1 MKASYPLHINPASTN
16 ANPPIIPP
24 LQKLPRQPHLLRK
37 VRTMVFEMLM
47 QHMQKFLRTI
57 FNIAIKGL
65 TTSDFGELRKI
76 KELYDA
82 VLADLHNECKKSR
95 LSHLEKIVAVAFIVD
110 PWTPDNGCLT
120 AANKLQRRAVIA
132 MHQKEFEE
140 TRKKGIF

>member
-65 TTSDFGELRKI
+65 TTSDFDELRKI

-82 VLADLHNECKKSR
+82 VLADLHNECKKSC
-95 LSHLEKIVAVAFIVD
+95 LSHLEKIVSWNVAINSPLGQNIFW
-110 PWTPDNGCLT
+110 PCLY
-120 AANKLQRRAVIA
+120 
-132 MHQKEFEE
+132 QKSIEYQ
-140 TRKKGIF
+140 IHII